1 MRVVIG
7 EDEALLREGLVAL
20 LEHAGLCVVASVGD
34 APSLI
39 EQTLATRPD
48 LVVSDIRMPPEH
60 RDDGLQ
66 AIRHLRSLLPELATV
81 VLSQHVDVSYVLELL
96 EAGRGGVGYL
106 LKQRIGDVRTFCSD
120 LERVASGDSVI
131 DPELVAALFS
141 RQRRGNP
148 LEALT
153 ARQREVLALV
163 AEGRSNLAIADEMG
177 LAEKSVVRHLSHIYD
192 ALGILDRPEDNR
204 RVVAVVRFLA
214 LR

>member
-1 MRVVIG
+1 MRVVIA

-20 LEHAGLCVVASVGD
+20 LERAGLSVVASVRD

-39 EQTLATRPD
+39 EQTLATLPD
-48 LVVSDIRMPPEH
+48 LVVSDIRMPPNH

-81 VLSQHVDVSYVLELL
+81 VLSQHVDISYVLELL
-96 EAGRGGVGYL
+96 EAGGGGVGYL
-106 LKQRIGDVRTFCSD
+106 LKQRVGNADTFCAD
-120 LERVASGDSVI
+120 LERVASGGTVI

-148 LEALT
+148 VEALT
-153 ARQREVLALV
+153 DRQREVLALV
-163 AEGRSNLAIADEMG
+163 AEGRSNLAIAEEIG
-177 LAEKSVVRHLSHIYD
+177 VAEKSVVRHLSHIYET
-192 ALGILDRPEDNR
+192 LGILDRPEDNR

>member
-20 LEHAGLCVVASVGD
+20 LERAGLSVVASVRD

-39 EQTLATRPD
+39 ERTLATRPD

-66 AIRHLRSLLPELATV
+66 AIRRLRSLLPDLATV
-81 VLSQHVDVSYVLELL
+81 VLSQHVDIGYVLELL
-96 EAGRGGVGYL
+96 EEGSGGVGYL
-106 LKQRIGDVRTFCSD
+106 LKQRVGDARTFCAD
-120 LERVASGDSVI
+120 LDRVASGDSVI

-141 RQRRGNP
+141 RHRRGNP

-163 AEGRSNLAIADEMG
+163 AEGRSNLAIADAIG
-177 LAEKSVVRHLSHIYD
+177 LAEKSVVRHLSNIYD
-192 ALGILDRPEDNR
+192 TLGILDNPRDNR